1 MEQKQFVTQV
11 FLRVKATN
19 ELLIPGLPYI
29 LSLYQDSMTGIN
41 YVKLYRYRS
50 GCDGIH
56 EVAYIDTTYPIRS
69 YQFDELK
76 LVTVTQ
82 DDTGYVSFKEED
94 LTNDSHILSSDK
106 ISVWSHYSF
115 IEVKVPPVIWDTPPE
130 GQSRIWDTGLNYVKP
145 SK

>member
-1 MEQKQFVTQV
+1 MEQNQFVTQV

-41 YVKLYRYRS
+41 YVKLYRYKS
-50 GCDGIH
+50 GDDGIH
-56 EVAYIDTTYPIRS
+56 VVTYIDTTYPIRS

-76 LVTVTQ
+76 LVTMTQ

-94 LTNDSHILSSDK
+94 LMNDSHILSSDK
-106 ISVWSHYSF
+106 ISVWSHYTF
-115 IEVKVPPVIWDTPPE
+115 IEANVPPVIWDTPPK
-130 GQSRIWDTGLNYVKP
+130 GQPRVWDTGLNYVKP

>member
-1 MEQKQFVTQV
+1 MEQNQFVAQV

-41 YVKLYRYRS
+41 YVKMYRYRS
-50 GCDGIH
+50 GDDGIH
-56 EVAYIDTTYPIRS
+56 EVVYIDTTYPVRS

-76 LVTVTQ
+76 LVTMTQ
-82 DDTGYVSFKEED
+82 DDMGYVSFKEDD
-94 LTNDSHILSSDK
+94 LTNDSHIPSADR
-106 ISVWSHYSF
+106 ISVWSHYTF
-115 IEVKVPPVIWDTPPE
+115 VEFNMPPVIWDTPQE
-130 GQSRIWDTGLNYVKP
+130 GQPRVWDTGLNYVKP